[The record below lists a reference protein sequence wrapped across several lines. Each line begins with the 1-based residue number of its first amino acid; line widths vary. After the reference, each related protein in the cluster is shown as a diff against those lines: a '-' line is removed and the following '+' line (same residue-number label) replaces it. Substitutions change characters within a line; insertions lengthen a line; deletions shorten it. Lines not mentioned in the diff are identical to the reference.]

1 MTARVSHVKI
11 AAAQQMVCRCSED
24 EEVVG
29 PVGPH
34 LEKREGNRDKRSP
47 CLDSA
52 RDPRLRVL
60 RYMALC
66 GFAAVLACSEPAPLQ
81 SAEDRDVY
89 SLDPPRGIQID
100 ATPLAN
106 FACSFSANGGPRRVE
121 FYRLK
126 PPRALWRYFAPREWE
141 FVTRC
146 ETSGKPDMERLS
158 LPAEITSGS
167 ARPLI
172 LLVTAWDSIAHQRW
186 GQMERYSVTRENG
199 RVTYTF
205 GRPADASQTG
215 GFAAVAVSPQRLT
228 R

>member
-1 MTARVSHVKI
+1 MF
-11 AAAQQMVCRCSED
+11 CRCSED

-52 RDPRLRVL
+52 RDPRLRVS

-89 SLDPPRGIQID
+89 SLDPPRGIQVD

-121 FYRLK
+121 LYRLK
-126 PPRALWRYFAPREWE
+126 PPHALWRDFAPREWE

-146 ETSGKPDMERLS
+146 ETSRKPDMERLS

-167 ARPLI
+167 ARPPI
-172 LLVTAWDSIAHQRW
+172 LLITAWDSIAHQRW
-186 GQMERYSVTRENG
+186 GQME
-199 RVTYTF
+199 
-205 GRPADASQTG
+205 
-215 GFAAVAVSPQRLT
+215 
-228 R
+228 